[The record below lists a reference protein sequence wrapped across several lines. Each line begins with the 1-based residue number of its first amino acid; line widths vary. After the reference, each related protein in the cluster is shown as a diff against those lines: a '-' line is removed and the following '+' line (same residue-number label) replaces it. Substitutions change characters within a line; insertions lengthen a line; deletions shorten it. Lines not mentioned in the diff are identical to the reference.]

1 MMSAEDFVRIYGEH
15 VPRLCID
22 TAVIGPDDGCDVV
35 SYTKDFAPIFSVT
48 REVVSGIALKERDEK
63 PRLGQWGLPGGT
75 MFKGEHPFDA
85 SVRIIK
91 AELGI
96 GIYPMGSLGF
106 MWFPN
111 EGRQMMVGGVLKD
124 FVIDSCSIVILARA
138 QSCAIKSP
146 KGKNVGWF
154 KSSPPVEHEIHTPFL
169 KARGLLS

>member
-15 VPRLCID
+15 VPRLCVD

-35 SYTKDFAPIFSVT
+35 SYTRDFAPIFSMMRNLINGV
-48 REVVSGIALKERDEK
+48 ALKERDEK
-63 PRLGQWGLPGGT
+63 PRLGQWGLPGST

-85 SVRIIK
+85 SKRIIK
-91 AELGI
+91 VELSIEIEPI
-96 GIYPMGSLGF
+96 GSIGF

-111 EGRQMMVGGVLKD
+111 EERQMKVDGMMRD
-124 FVIDSCSIVILARA
+124 FVIDSCSIVIIARA
-138 QSCAIKSP
+138 QSSAIKSP